1 MPTTSDKEMALARVY
16 AKAMIEVAQARDA
29 TDDLLDELREFAA
42 FLDANADFDAF
53 LASPTVDA
61 EARRAAIE
69 KLFRGRASELFVDS
83 LQVLNQK
90 GRLAIARSVVEAYRL
105 EHEELHGRIDV
116 YVRTATP
123 LSDELRT
130 RLQASASRYAGKQAE
145 LIESV
150 DESLIGGMVVQV
162 GDRKIDRSVAIGLRR
177 LRDALLARASAEI
190 HSGKEYIVGG
200 AGSQ

>member
-1 MPTTSDKEMALARVY
+1 MPTSRDKEMALARVY
-16 AKAMIEVAQARDA
+16 AKAMIELAKAQDA
-29 TDDLLDELREFAA
+29 TDDLLDELREFGA

-90 GRLAIARSVVEAYRL
+90 GRLAIARSVFEAYRL
-105 EHEELHGRIDV
+105 EHEELYGRIDV

-123 LSDELRT
+123 LTDELRA
-130 RLQASASRYAGKQAE
+130 RLQASATRFAGKEAD

-150 DESLIGGMVVQV
+150 DESLIGGMIVQV
-162 GDRKIDRSVAIGLRR
+162 GDRKIDKSVAIALRR
-177 LRDALLARASAEI
+177 LRDVLFARASAEI
-190 HSGKEYIVGG
+190 HSGKEYVVG
-200 AGSQ
+200 AAESQ

>member
-1 MPTTSDKEMALARVY
+1 MPTSSDKEMALARVY
-16 AKAMIEVAQARDA
+16 AKAMIELAKAQDA

-53 LASPTVDA
+53 LSSPTVDA

-83 LQVLNQK
+83 LQVLNTK
-90 GRLAIARSVVEAYRL
+90 GRLAIVRSVVEAYRL
-105 EHEELHGRIDV
+105 EHEELHGRVDV

-123 LSDELRT
+123 LSDELRM
-130 RLQASASRYAGKQAE
+130 RLQASATRFAGKEAD

-150 DESLIGGMVVQV
+150 DESLIGGMIVQV
-162 GDRKIDRSVAIGLRR
+162 GDRKIDKSVAIALRR
-177 LRDALLARASAEI
+177 LRDVLFARASAEI
-190 HSGKEYIVGG
+190 HSGKEYVVG
-200 AGSQ
+200 AAESQ

>member
-1 MPTTSDKEMALARVY
+1 MPTSSDKEMALARVY
-16 AKAMIEVAQARDA
+16 AKAMIELANEQSA

-53 LASPTVDA
+53 ISSPTVDT

-90 GRLAIARSVVEAYRL
+90 GRLAIVRSVVEAYRL

-123 LSDELRT
+123 LTDELRK
-130 RLQASASRYAGKQAE
+130 RLQVSATKFAGKEAE
-145 LIESV
+145 LIESI
-150 DESLIGGMVVQV
+150 DESLIGGMIVQV
-162 GDRKIDRSVAIGLRR
+162 GDQKIDKSVAIGLRR
-177 LRDALLARASAEI
+177 LRDALFARASAEI
-190 HSGKEYIVGG
+190 HSGKEYIVGA